1 MTTLPS
7 AHKTPFGL
15 EQGGPSQRVALSQ
28 LCQSLLRVDRKRAE
42 PWVAAAHF
50 WANPTAQVTPGKR
63 SKNESPKTV
72 RLTLEPA
79 GGAFAARVGDAGG
92 AELRPRGRCVEPC
105 GRGNP

>member
-1 MTTLPS
+1 MECRSRTPS
-7 AHKTPFGL
+7 RL
-15 EQGGPSQRVALSQ
+15 LVVEQGGPSQRVALSQ

-72 RLTLEPA
+72 RSPPPGPFVVTRILD
-79 GGAFAARVGDAGG
+79 V
-92 AELRPRGRCVEPC
+92 
-105 GRGNP
+105 